1 MEWQSGKYVSTDP
14 MWD

>member
-1 MEWQSGKYVSTDP
+1 MEWQSDKYVSTDP